1 MRTCDDESRGY
12 GDVSRRTILK
22 AATGAAA
29 AGTLSTSTALAY
41 QSDEADAPVTVTVKR
56 DEYGVPHVYARGGD
70 GPAPT
75 FYGYGYAVAR
85 DRLFQ
90 LEMYRRFYHGTVSE
104 VLGADWVE
112 FDRQARISHA
122 SSVPLSEQLETQ
134 LTDEHRSV
142 LAAMVEGMNR
152 YVEEATTE
160 GGREL
165 HAGFAEN
172 DFEPDPWTVEDLA
185 GTFVASMAFFSGF
198 QLETLGAT
206 VLDGLRSQYDESVA
220 MDLFEDLVPG
230 EDPGAP
236 TSGVQPDGAY
246 VPPFTRAGYD
256 HRRGDAS
263 EGGGGSGE
271 GDGGESE
278 ADGES
283 SGGGGGGDGDAQSSV
298 RGPSG
303 ATNAGTAT
311 NRESGG
317 DSRIPS
323 DPAAVHAAEMERY
336 RTLAEGLVGLDLP
349 IKYGSNA
356 LAVQGSVTESGDALL
371 MGGPQMDF
379 STPSVMYE
387 VGLHGPGFDVAGIT
401 VAGYP
406 FVMFGHNR
414 HGAFTSTAG
423 IDNCIQTFVESITVP
438 EDGPATYEFRGEDYE
453 VQADEQTIPVADG
466 DDVSFTLRRTRHGV
480 VTQWNPDG
488 GEAVAQTRSYDGR
501 DMNSWR
507 AFYDAQF
514 AASTQEYKEAA
525 QQCDYALNFIWAGE
539 SGDVGFFHLGR
550 YPDMEAVPWD
560 TRLPADGTQHELTD
574 DDYLRA
580 ARDEVPYSVNPPAG
594 YSANWN
600 NKPAPGW
607 NNGDLSYSWTT
618 DHRVQRIINLV
629 ENRIDDAGAVD
640 YDYLKDVVYD
650 IAFVDLRA
658 VRYKDALLDALDGAA
673 LSSVEQDAVDEL
685 LRWDDYRQGS
695 GEEFSGAYPAGY
707 TVWDRTFPKMLERAF
722 APTFGDVYGPASYFL
737 TYRYGRGTFMRALHP
752 EETLLDTAV
761 DYFGGERDARF
772 REAFSAAVSE
782 LRSEFGDDPS
792 EWREDVRP
800 DELDNMALFG
810 MPVGV
815 GDPGDMPFLNR
826 GTENHF
832 VRVGDG
838 EMRAENVLPPGESG
852 YLAPDGARSPH
863 YDDQLDLF
871 LDFEYKPLRFTD
883 GEVAAATQ
891 STRTLEPTGVGN
903 GDDGNGDGGENDRN
917 GNEDDGERGG
927 QNGDGGSDGGGNGG
941 GE

>member
-1 MRTCDDESRGY
+1 MHERERQSSGY
-12 GDVSRRTILK
+12 GSLSRRTILK

-41 QSDEADAPVTVTVKR
+41 QTDAGDVTVTVKR

-90 LEMYRRFYHGTVSE
+90 LEMYRRFYHGTVSA
-104 VLGADWVE
+104 VLGSDWVE

-142 LAAMVEGMNR
+142 LAAMVDGMNR

-172 DFEPDPWTVEDLA
+172 DFEPEPWTVEDLA

-198 QLETLGAT
+198 QLETLGAA
-206 VLDGLRSQYDESVA
+206 VLDGLRSQYDESTA

-236 TSGVQPDGAY
+236 TSSVQPEGAY
-246 VPPFTRAGYD
+246 VPPFTRAGYN
-256 HRRGDAS
+256 HRHEDGDD
-263 EGGGGSGE
+263 EGE
-271 GDGGESE
+271 GD
-278 ADGES
+278 DGEE
-283 SGGGGGGDGDAQSSV
+283 GDDDGDSQSSV
-298 RGPSG
+298 RGPTG

-317 DSRIPS
+317 DSRVPT
-323 DPAAVHAAEMERY
+323 DPAAVHAAEMDRY
-336 RTLAEGLVGLDLP
+336 RTLAEGLVGLNLP

-387 VGLHGPGFDVAGIT
+387 VGLHGPDFDVAGIT

-423 IDNCIQTFVESITVP
+423 IDNCIQTFVESIQTP
-438 EDGPATYEFRGEDYE
+438 EDGPATYEFRGEEYE
-453 VQADEQTIPVADG
+453 VETDEQTVPVADG

-480 VTQWNPDG
+480 VTQWNPEH

-501 DMNSWR
+501 DMNSWK

-514 AASTQEYKEAA
+514 ASTTQEYKEAA

-560 TRLPADGTQHELTD
+560 TRLPADGTQYELTD

-607 NNGDLSYSWTT
+607 HNADLSYSWTT
-618 DHRVQRIINLV
+618 DHRVQRIVNLV
-629 ENRIDDAGAVD
+629 ENRLDDAGAVD
-640 YDYLKDVVYD
+640 YDFLKDVVYD

-658 VRYKDALLDALDGAA
+658 IRYKDALLDALDGAD
-673 LSSVEQDAVDEL
+673 LSPVERDAADEL

-695 GEEFSGAYPAGY
+695 GEEFSGEYPAGY
-707 TVWDRTFPKMLERAF
+707 TVWDRTFPKMLERTF
-722 APTFGDVYGPASYFL
+722 APAFGDVYGPASYFL

-761 DYFGGERDARF
+761 DYFGGERDATF

-782 LRSEFGDDPS
+782 LQSEFGDDPS
-792 EWREDVRP
+792 EWREDVQP
-800 DELDNMALFG
+800 DALDNMALFG

-832 VRVGDG
+832 VRVGGTDD
-838 EMRAENVLPPGESG
+838 MRAENVLPPGESG
-852 YLAPDGARSPH
+852 YLAPDGTQSPH
-863 YDDQLDLF
+863 YDDQLGMF
-871 LDFEYKPLRFTD
+871 LDFEYKPLLFTD
-883 GEVAAATQ
+883 EEVSAATQ
-891 STRTLEPTGVGN
+891 SRRTMARERDRDR
-903 GDDGNGDGGENDRN
+903 DDGNGENGSGG
-917 GNEDDGERGG
+917 G
-927 QNGDGGSDGGGNGG
+927 DGGGNDDG
-941 GE
+941 